1 MQKQFKKQKKVY
13 GIVKAEYK
21 VKRMDGD
28 VIWVRDNGKVIY
40 KDDGSV
46 DYLEGVIEDITS
58 QKLAHESL
66 IESEVKYRKLF
77 ENLYD
82 IYFSL
87 TIDGEFTEMSP
98 SAEPI
103 LGFGIEEIIGK
114 SIFDFVDNRQFL
126 NDALSDLK
134 KSFKVLNRTLQIKN
148 KKGEIIHLLVN
159 AYFYNDYIRNKK
171 SIAGIARDITR
182 QKQNEIDLLEAREY
196 AELINRVTPSCTFTI
211 DKLGN
216 VTSWNE
222 RTAIITGYPASE
234 IIGKKCTLCL
244 WNNHEKQC
252 AFFND
257 KIKKPVFGREVEIKT
272 KSGEVRIIAVNL
284 DLLRNSFGEVI
295 GGIESFDDITDRIRT
310 EEALFW
316 QAGVN
321 HAIADLSK
329 AIISLPLVKDT
340 SKLILEHARRLT
352 NSTFGF
358 ISVFNQ
364 ETLKFEISAIMT
376 KQNKDYIHWDYYPD
390 DVEFNEFWYWTYINK
405 NYIMTSS
412 IKSDER
418 LNSIYQY
425 NKDIEHFISVPLV
438 SNSEVIGIISIGTK
452 EKGYGEDDLE
462 ILNRMA
468 SLFTVVLQ
476 RFKAEEDIKAA
487 LAKEQELSELK
498 SRFISMISHE
508 YRTPL
513 TAIALTKDLLK
524 EHWDRIDFQTRAEQL
539 DKIQYSIDVMNS
551 LLDDIIMYSK
561 VEVGRQI
568 YRQRKIN
575 LSPYNKELGERR
587 AVWSEAIS
595 GCGGKKLIAAA
606 AMFL

>member
-1 MQKQFKKQKKVY
+1 MIDSRMEPEYKGIVPKGPMIDIERFISERRNAQDFLQYSGEMHRTFFDDLPIGAYRTTEDGKFLSVNKSLALLLGFDNTEEIKNYNAGDFYLRSEDRTALIKKQKKVY

-340 SKLILEHARRLT
+340 SKLVC
-352 NSTFGF
+352 F
-358 ISVFNQ
+358 V
-364 ETLKFEISAIMT
+364 
-376 KQNKDYIHWDYYPD
+376 
-390 DVEFNEFWYWTYINK
+390 
-405 NYIMTSS
+405 
-412 IKSDER
+412 
-418 LNSIYQY
+418 
-425 NKDIEHFISVPLV
+425 
-438 SNSEVIGIISIGTK
+438 
-452 EKGYGEDDLE
+452 
-462 ILNRMA
+462 
-468 SLFTVVLQ
+468 
-476 RFKAEEDIKAA
+476 
-487 LAKEQELSELK
+487 
-498 SRFISMISHE
+498 
-508 YRTPL
+508 
-513 TAIALTKDLLK
+513 
-524 EHWDRIDFQTRAEQL
+524 
-539 DKIQYSIDVMNS
+539 
-551 LLDDIIMYSK
+551 
-561 VEVGRQI
+561 
-568 YRQRKIN
+568 
-575 LSPYNKELGERR
+575 
-587 AVWSEAIS
+587 
-595 GCGGKKLIAAA
+595 
-606 AMFL
+606 

>member
-1 MQKQFKKQKKVY
+1 
-13 GIVKAEYK
+13 
-21 VKRMDGD
+21 
-28 VIWVRDNGKVIY
+28 
-40 KDDGSV
+40 
-46 DYLEGVIEDITS
+46 
-58 QKLAHESL
+58 
-66 IESEVKYRKLF
+66 
-77 ENLYD
+77 
-82 IYFSL
+82 
-87 TIDGEFTEMSP
+87 
-98 SAEPI
+98 
-103 LGFGIEEIIGK
+103 
-114 SIFDFVDNRQFL
+114 
-126 NDALSDLK
+126 
-134 KSFKVLNRTLQIKN
+134 
-148 KKGEIIHLLVN
+148 
-159 AYFYNDYIRNKK
+159 
-171 SIAGIARDITR
+171 
-182 QKQNEIDLLEAREY
+182 
-196 AELINRVTPSCTFTI
+196 
-211 DKLGN
+211 
-216 VTSWNE
+216 
-222 RTAIITGYPASE
+222 
-234 IIGKKCTLCL
+234 
-244 WNNHEKQC
+244 
-252 AFFND
+252 
-257 KIKKPVFGREVEIKT
+257 
-272 KSGEVRIIAVNL
+272 
-284 DLLRNSFGEVI
+284 
-295 GGIESFDDITDRIRT
+295 DDITDRIRT

-575 LSPYNKELGERR
+575 LSQFCLDIVNEMQYTAKYKVKVNYKFEGDNKIVYSDENLVRQIIRNLISNAIKFSSHGSEVDFNIVSNDNQILYTVTDYGIGIPDDDKENIFEPFFRGKNIVTTSGTGLGLSIVKN
-587 AVWSEAIS
+587 AVNILGGNVSFNSEIGKGTS
-595 GCGGKKLIAAA
+595 FTVVIPGKK
-606 AMFL
+606 